1 MKDFKILNNEAP
13 AQALLPGLPEPP
25 ARTRAG
31 RTRAATEASRLARSI
46 RLSPKQR
53 KFVENYLE
61 SMNAA
66 EAARRAG
73 YSFPHENSPSVLASP
88 AVRAALEERMTER
101 RARYPLLGERVIEE
115 LCRIAFSD
123 PRELMR
129 WGPAGLELRPSD
141 ELSPEQ
147 AASVAELTEGRGGL
161 LRLKKHDK
169 LKALELLGRHL
180 GMFADR
186 IHAELSGPGGSPLR
200 EDRRILVQFV
210 ADREGREEIEVGGEE
225 DAGPCPAPRWGK

>member
-1 MKDFKILNNEAP
+1 MKDFKILNKEAP

-25 ARTRAG
+25 ARVKAG

-73 YSFPHENSPSVLASP
+73 YSFPRELNHSVLGAP
-88 AVRAALEERMTER
+88 AVRAAIEERMAER

-129 WGPAGLELRPSD
+129 WGPGGLELRHSD
-141 ELSPEQ
+141 ELTPEQ
-147 AASVAELTEGRGGL
+147 AASVAELTEGRGGS

-210 ADREGREEIEVGGEE
+210 GEKEAREEIEVGEGRCEREVGEGE
-225 DAGPCPAPRWGK
+225 KTF

>member
-1 MKDFKILNNEAP
+1 MKDFEELKDNAP
-13 AQALLPGLPEPP
+13 TQALLPGLPELP

-31 RTRAATEASRLARSI
+31 RIRAAAEASRLARSI

-61 SMNAA
+61 SMNGT
-66 EAARRAG
+66 ESARRAG
-73 YSFPHENSPSVLASP
+73 YRFPHEISHAVLGSP
-88 AVRAALEERMTER
+88 AVRSAIEERMAER

-123 PRELMR
+123 TRELMR
-129 WGPAGLELRPSD
+129 WGPDGLELRPSD

-147 AASVAELTEGRGGL
+147 AASVAELAEGRGGT

-180 GMFADR
+180 GLFADR

-210 ADREGREEIEVGGEE
+210 GEKEGREEIEAGGEE